1 MDTETK
7 GAMAAAPDLN
17 VGTAIRRI
25 LVPLDGS
32 RLAEWSL
39 PPALSFARHLGAHLA
54 LLHVTERG
62 APTSVHG
69 ERHLTGIGESE
80 RYLAGIAARCA
91 AAGVEAEMH
100 VHPNPEGNVPQ
111 SIVAHAADLEA
122 DLVVLATHGAGG
134 ARRALF
140 GSVAQQVLRRGNRPV
155 LLIRPPESLAVPPIE
170 PDRWTL
176 RRLLVPLD
184 GEPGAEAALPFAA
197 ALGRAYKAEIG
208 LVRVVPTLST
218 ITGERAGAAKLVP
231 SAAAVTLDYEEGE
244 AQRYLRTVAELVRA
258 VGIGISWTVSRGD
271 AAQGVVDEAA
281 RSGADLLIIA
291 SHGRTGLDAV
301 LTGSVASKV
310 VGRYAG
316 PVLLVR
322 ARDFD

>member
-1 MDTETK
+1 MTAVPTR
-7 GAMAAAPDLN
+7 LN
-17 VGTAIRRI
+17 AEISIRRI

-39 PPALSFARHLGAHLA
+39 PPAVSLALRLGARLA
-54 LLHVTERG
+54 LLHVTERD
-62 APTSVHG
+62 APATVHG
-69 ERHLTGIGESE
+69 ERHLSNVGESD
-80 RYLAGIAARCA
+80 RYLAEVAAKCA
-91 AAGVEAEMH
+91 AAGVETETH

-111 SIVAHAADLEA
+111 SIVAHAANLDA
-122 DLVVLATHGAGG
+122 DLIVLATHGAGG

-155 LLIRPPESLAVPPIE
+155 FLARPPESGAAPPVG
-170 PDRWTL
+170 RNGWTL
-176 RRLLVPLD
+176 GRLLVPLD
-184 GEPGAEAALPFAA
+184 GESDAEAALPFAA
-197 ALGRAYKAEIG
+197 TLARAYQAEIG
-208 LVRVVPTLST
+208 VVRVVPTLST
-218 ITGERAGAAKLVP
+218 ITGERASAAKLVP
-231 SAAAVTLDYEEGE
+231 TAAAAQLDYEETE
-244 AQRYLRTVAELVRA
+244 AQRYLRTVAELMQA
-258 VGIGISWTVSRGD
+258 VDIGVSWTVTRGD

-281 RSGADLLIIA
+281 RFRADLLIMA

-301 LTGSVASKV
+301 FTGSVASKV